1 MHLIL
6 SLRGMLLTDWRD
18 STRKKMGLPFSF
30 CFCFFFFF
38 RWYENCNKQEETQS
52 RGLRSWAGTWV
63 GASAPGPVRADPVLM
78 ARWVRSRS
86 RTGSRQG
93 GGWDLFAFKLRGSS
107 LKRWAEGWS
116 SISLEHMRTKNMPVD
131 SPPNTIY
138 TVTARTPKAA

>member
-18 STRKKMGLPFSF
+18 STRKETGLPFSF
-30 CFCFFFFF
+30 VFFFFFF

-52 RGLRSWAGTWV
+52 HGLRGSWAGTWV

-78 ARWVRSRS
+78 ARCVRSRS
-86 RTGSRQG
+86 RSGSWQG

-107 LKRWAEGWS
+107 LKRLAEGRS
-116 SISLEHMRTKNMPVD
+116 SISLEHVRTKNVPVG

-138 TVTARTPKAA
+138 TVTAKTPKAA